1 MVLYVFVGLQI
12 LAAIG
17 LMVLTAITTTKSEQG
32 SGFGWGTIGGKS
44 SSTIA
49 GLEDQ
54 MGRITTYVCVAF
66 LIVSAVAAYLGTR
79 AH

>member
-1 MVLYVFVGLQI
+1 MVTYVFVGLQI

-54 MGRITTYVCVAF
+54 LGRITTYVCVVF
-66 LIVSAVAAYLGTR
+66 LIVSAVAAYLGVR